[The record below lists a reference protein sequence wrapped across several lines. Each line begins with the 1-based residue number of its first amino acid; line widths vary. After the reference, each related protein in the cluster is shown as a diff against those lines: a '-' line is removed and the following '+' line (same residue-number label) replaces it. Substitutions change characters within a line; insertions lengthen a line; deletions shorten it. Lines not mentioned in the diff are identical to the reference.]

1 MGQRTGISVK
11 AVYLGACISVLIL
24 ALAALCLSP
33 WLTYT
38 VNLTQ
43 SLPGRLYVIHKG
55 ASVTR
60 GDLVAYAWPGGAT
73 YPAGTL
79 FIKRVMGL
87 PGDRV
92 ERIGSQIGVNNHVIG
107 QAKPRSRAGVP
118 LTPVESHTVLPHRVF
133 VATPH
138 PDSLDSRYALSGD
151 IAAQSIL
158 GRAYEIF

>member
-1 MGQRTGISVK
+1 MDQRARVSLK
-11 AVYLGACISVLIL
+11 AVYLGSCISVLIL
-24 ALAALCLSP
+24 ALVALCLSP

-43 SLPGRLYVIHKG
+43 SLPGKLYVIHKG

-79 FIKRVMGL
+79 FIKQVMGL

-92 ERIGSQIGVNNHVIG
+92 QRIGSRIEVNGRAIG
-107 QAKPRSRAGVP
+107 QAKPRSRAGVL
-118 LTPVESHTVLPHRVF
+118 LTPVEPHTVLPHTVF

-151 IAAQSIL
+151 IATQSIV